1 MKRKYAEVDETGTVV
16 DIHEAE
22 TKGNKGKDADEPR
35 TKINTK
41 KASHKTIP
49 SQAANK
55 GDKVIGDKLY
65 RPLVKRAK

>member
-41 KASHKTIP
+41 KASHVVKP
-49 SQAANK
+49 SLSCNK
-55 GDKVIGDKLY
+55 GDKWSDKHGTFL
-65 RPLVKRAK
+65 RPLSKQ